1 MYQKIMVPVDDSKT
15 ALRALEEACHVA
27 QAVGASVYAVHVVDL
42 AQFNWGTAE
51 FGDSLALRRAVEEAG
66 EKVLAHTS
74 GILNAGKVPHET
86 AILESGGDKIAD
98 LLLDAASEQQV
109 DLIVMGTHGF
119 SGLLHLL
126 LGSVA
131 EGVVRKSPVPVLLVR
146 SRDED

>member
-98 LLLDAASEQQV
+98 LLLDAAAEQQV
-109 DLIVMGTHGF
+109 D
-119 SGLLHLL
+119 
-126 LGSVA
+126 
-131 EGVVRKSPVPVLLVR
+131 
-146 SRDED
+146 